1 VSRREQVRGAM
12 AVLPA
17 PSGLRAALT
26 VLNERQLRK
35 LRQGGYPQG
44 ETRGDRD
51 ETPATFPWARWRP
64 SFGKRLQT
72 TIDYNFGPQAVT
84 IRREQ
89 VREAIDRRRRKHGL
103 LWRPILV
110 TKSQLDQLEER
121 GYLDPG
127 RRGEPLDECDAIAMF
142 LTDAVPK
149 AT

>member
-1 VSRREQVRGAM
+1 
-12 AVLPA
+12 LPA

-89 VREAIDRRRRKHGL
+89 VREAIDRYRRRRKHGL

-110 TKSQLDQLEER
+110 TKSQLDQLEQR
-121 GYLDPG
+121 GYLDSG
-127 RRGEPLDECDAIAMF
+127 RRGERVRRDRLRVFPASSCDEIR
-142 LTDAVPK
+142 PK
-149 AT
+149 RHS